1 MSTNSSICMLGKD
14 GKVKEIYCHWDGYLD
29 YNGNLLINHYKDPE
43 KVKSLIA
50 LGSISSLGEE
60 LIDEIVR
67 KYGFGF
73 AYNEEAKKEYT
84 KEELDASKSTI
95 AYHRDRGEKLSITE
109 YKNLREFF
117 DNMRGYNYREFT
129 YLYIEEEK
137 TWYLLLYY
145 EYPTPEVNLRTMYNG
160 RKGKMHTSED
170 FKYYFLDEFVERYSC
185 EEN

>member
-1 MSTNSSICMLGKD
+1 MSTNSSICMLSKD

-29 YNGNLLINHYKDPE
+29 YNGDILINHYKDPE
-43 KVKSLIA
+43 KVKNLIA
-50 LGSISSLGEE
+50 LGSLSSLGEE

-84 KEELDASKSTI
+84 EEELDASKSTI
-95 AYHRDRGEKLSITE
+95 AYHRDRGEELNITE

-117 DNMRGYNYREFT
+117 DSMRGYNYREFT

-160 RKGKMHTSED
+160 CKGKMHASED
-170 FKYYFLDEFVERYSC
+170 FKYYFLDDFIERYSC
-185 EEN
+185 EES